1 MMPLGRKVRYVMAVC
16 WFVLLFGLVAVQGG
30 RGQRLEGLMGQRL
43 AFSSPRSRFLL
54 LSCQATNLPSCSQQE
69 NRGLQNIVWVKA

>member
-1 MMPLGRKVRYVMAVC
+1 MMPLGRKVRLG
-16 WFVLLFGLVAVQGG
+16 WPFVGLFFSLVLVAVQGG